1 MSYFGMRKFSIDVDS
16 KGKKRLFLNNK
27 PYFHNGLLDQ
37 GYWSDGY
44 YTAPSDEALIY
55 DIQKMKEELEYR
67 LTKVRPE
74 ILEDVKLARSHGD
87 LSENAEYHAAKRERG
102 KNESRI
108 RYLRNMIKTAV
119 IIDGH
124 AEEGVVGL
132 YDKVTV
138 YIPDDDEE
146 EVYQIVTDVRYDVSS
161 GFISK
166 ESPFG
171 KAVLG
176 KKLGDTCT
184 VQVNPDYG
192 YDVIIKSIEKMED
205 DDTAPLASY

>member
-1 MSYFGMRKFSIDVDS
+1 MKTGALLEYNSLIKK
-16 KGKKRLFLNNK
+16 KGRILFMHDELTANDIKKM
-27 PYFHNGLLDQ
+27 
-37 GYWSDGY
+37 
-44 YTAPSDEALIY
+44 E
-55 DIQKMKEELEYR
+55 EELEYR
-67 LTKVRPE
+67 KLVLRPQ
-74 ILEDVKLARSHGD
+74 ILDDVKTARAFGD
-87 LSENAEYHAAKRERG
+87 LSENFEYKEAKRAKGR
-102 KNESRI
+102 NDSRI
-108 RYLRNMIKTAV
+108 RYLEAMIKTAV

-192 YDVIIKSIEKMED
+192 YDVIIKAIEKTED